1 MLAHFTHGVHDRDMN
16 GASLRHY
23 ALYGETGVSLPPEF
37 IHLERIRDRSILH
50 DWTIDPHVHPHMI
63 QFLLLEGGEC
73 RHAEGSAS
81 RTLRAPALILVP
93 PSCAHA
99 FRFANGAQGWVLSLA
114 ADLVSDPRLAPLLS
128 GLGKLQ
134 GQSLAMDLPGSSSF
148 VSRLAWLLRDLDEQ
162 LAQGEL
168 VGDALLAQVGLILV
182 SALCVSA
189 DADQQTVHDPRER
202 LVARLRNLIEAHF
215 RDRWSVASYAAAL
228 ATTPS
233 TLTRATKALTGR
245 GPADLVH
252 DRIVLEAKRK
262 LAFTGAS
269 VAQVA
274 YALGFVDPAY
284 FARFFKT
291 RTGFTASEFR
301 ERQAWTE
308 RELPDS
314 RES

>member
-1 MLAHFTHGVHDRDMN
+1 MVALFMQGVHDRRMN
-16 GASLRHY
+16 DPSLRHY
-23 ALYGETGVSLPPEF
+23 GLYGEARVSLPPEF

-50 DWTIDPHVHPHMI
+50 DWTIEPHVHPQML
-63 QFLLLEGGEC
+63 QLLVLEGGDC
-73 RHAEGSAS
+73 QHAEGPVS
-81 RTLRAPALILVP
+81 RTLQAPALILVP

-99 FRFANGAQGWVLSLA
+99 FRFASGAQGWVLSLA
-114 ADLVSDPRLAPLLS
+114 ADIVSDSRLDHLLS

-134 GQSLAMDLPGSSSF
+134 GQSLAVALSGSSP
-148 VSRLAWLLRDLDEQ
+148 VVTRLSWLLQDLDAQ
-162 LAQGEL
+162 LAQGEQ

-182 SALCVSA
+182 SALSA
-189 DADQQTVHDPRER
+189 SGEVDRQAVHDPREA
-202 LVARLRNLIEAHF
+202 LVARLRSLVEAHF
-215 RDRWSVASYAAAL
+215 RERWSVATYAAAL

-233 TLTRATKALTGR
+233 TLTRAARALTGQ

-308 RELPDS
+308 RHLPDS
-314 RES
+314 REA